1 MNRSPNRPAFC
12 LALARL
18 GGLGSAPL
26 APGTVATV
34 VAGIPAVILLRA
46 LGEPLA
52 FFLLVILVALS
63 CYCAGVAEAEIGR
76 IDPGEVVIDEL
87 VGFLITMFGLPLT
100 LESLALGIAC
110 FRLMDIWKPWPVGFL
125 QEKLKGGMAI
135 VMDDVAAGVLAHLL
149 VRIGLKIL
157 E

>member
-1 MNRSPNRPAFC
+1 
-12 LALARL
+12 
-18 GGLGSAPL
+18 
-26 APGTVATV
+26 
-34 VAGIPAVILLRA
+34 
-46 LGEPLA
+46 
-52 FFLLVILVALS
+52 LS

-100 LESLALGIAC
+100 LESLGLGIAG

>member
-1 MNRSPNRPAFC
+1 MTRTPNRPAFC

-34 VAGIPAVILLRA
+34 AAGIPAVILLRA

-100 LESLALGIAC
+100 LESLALGIAG